1 MEGNGSNDI
10 TRREFETLNNLV
22 KNINNKAT
30 ATDLTVVRIETKF
43 DDFLAQHY
51 LCQKSTKDKF
61 KGIYIAIT
69 TLALGI
75 VGAAITVLIFG
86 K

>member
-30 ATDLTVVRIETKF
+30 ATDLTIARIETKF
-43 DDFLAQHY
+43 DDFLTQYY

-61 KGIYIAIT
+61 KGIYITIT

-75 VGAAITVLIFG
+75 VGAAVTILIFG